1 MSRYKYS
8 KVEQEINSVL
18 LHQSNELAS
27 INRPDMTGVDEQ
39 IKETEALL
47 RSIGIDPRYRP
58 SVPKDAIAHKSVMAV
73 PSWNRLCEEAILDVG
88 SEGTLESLFTDEEI
102 KNNDFAI
109 RQLNKEY
116 SAIHKLDAVDIS
128 ISAVAAILGGVI
140 DILLV
145 GIPVK
150 TTEGLKAGALSN
162 YVRQWFEKRY
172 PREEMDKL
180 AQSKESKVP
189 YDAQDN
195 RHTTEY
201 VTGLSA
207 YYHRLLSLGH
217 DPLLGFLFGVLD
229 ILNGTMTTIDKNG
242 KFVVQV
248 MENYADRTESD
259 IFTAIAKQILHRK
272 TDINTSMGLPVPLMA
287 LFNLLQCGSIGEEEQ
302 TIAEIVQGMYY
313 QGYDFKHFCAMS
325 IPTMITE
332 VFVRLAYGIKRLK
345 EGHSIKESIPFSL
358 DREKHPKLATMVFV
372 AHSGAT
378 AINAGKVYFTG
389 NPMAINYPQWIAF
402 AKYSY
407 SQLKWV
413 LIKKPELR
421 NKYVCGIITE
431 ELSSVYKEI
440 DDTFGDFA
448 QEYTVIFE
456 QCS

>member
-1 MSRYKYS
+1 MSKYS
-8 KVEQEINSVL
+8 YSKSEEEINRVL
-18 LHQSNELAS
+18 LHHKKELAA
-27 INRPDMTGVDEQ
+27 INRVDLTGINERISESEV
-39 IKETEALL
+39 LL
-47 RSIGIDPRYRP
+47 RSLGIDPESASASTPNRTERKA
-58 SVPKDAIAHKSVMAV
+58 VIVV
-73 PSWNRLCEEAILDVG
+73 PSWSRMCEEATKDVG
-88 SEGTLESLFTDEEI
+88 QKVALESLFTEEEL
-102 KNNDFAI
+102 KRNELAI
-109 RQLNKEY
+109 LQLNKEY
-116 SAIHKLDAVDIS
+116 NAIHRLDVIDITICAVSAILS
-128 ISAVAAILGGVI
+128 GVV

-145 GIPVK
+145 GIPEK
-150 TTEGLKAGALSN
+150 TKEGLKAGPLAN
-162 YVRQWFEKRY
+162 YVREWFEKRY
-172 PREEMDKL
+172 PKEEMDKL

-195 RHTTEY
+195 RHTTEH

-259 IFTAIAKQILHRK
+259 IFTAIAKQILHLK

-287 LFNLLQCGSIGEEEQ
+287 LFNLLQFGSIGEEEQ

-421 NKYVCGIITE
+421 NKYVCGKITE
-431 ELSSVYKEI
+431 ELSAVYKEI